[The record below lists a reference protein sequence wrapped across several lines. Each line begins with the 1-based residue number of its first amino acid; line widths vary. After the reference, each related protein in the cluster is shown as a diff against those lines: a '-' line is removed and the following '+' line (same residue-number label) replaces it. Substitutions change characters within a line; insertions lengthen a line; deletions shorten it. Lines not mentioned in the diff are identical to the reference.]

1 MGKTEIG
8 IKVIKPKTPPPQPAV
23 TPGSQQERAQ
33 RQHQSRAPRPAG
45 RGLTGLP
52 PTAGQ
57 RPRSPRP
64 QGRGPTPQGRTAS
77 HWEKQAPQLCQRHR

>member
-45 RGLTGLP
+45 STAGSLWGLTSKLI
-52 PTAGQ
+52 
-57 RPRSPRP
+57 
-64 QGRGPTPQGRTAS
+64 
-77 HWEKQAPQLCQRHR
+77 H